1 MNEPTQ
7 LELFSEI
14 VEKKK
19 ITPDQVANYLTIQ
32 RENEPEPQ
40 LTMLSF
46 GGGQDSFAIL
56 YKLINDPV
64 FRKKYAP
71 NDFFVAMSDTGNEH
85 PHTYKAV
92 KDAEVLCKK
101 HNIHFK
107 LITKEMGYH
116 TPGWQDLIAP
126 MERNEM
132 ILGASLSRQP
142 CTINLKINVMD
153 KYMYEY
159 MCKLYGFAIKP
170 SKVTNKNNWELY
182 RQKFHTKARVL
193 IGFAKDEETRVLK
206 TINNGG
212 IDYGAWK
219 RKSIQYCYPLLEEG
233 WNRQSAQ
240 DIISQ
245 YGELMPPSNCMIC
258 FYQSEQELVW
268 LERNHPA
275 QFNKWVE
282 LEKAKI
288 DKWKNL
294 GQPDKKNF
302 GVYGLKLLPQKLE
315 SAKEKYGDW
324 SNERLNE
331 YKMSHGHCVKSAF

>member
-1 MNEPTQ
+1 MNKPTQ
-7 LELFSEI
+7 LDLFSEI
-14 VEKKK
+14 IERKK
-19 ITPDQVANYLTIQ
+19 ITPDEVANFLKNQ
-32 RENEPEPQ
+32 RENEPEPK

-56 YKLINDPV
+56 YKLIHDLD
-64 FRKKYAP
+64 FRNKYAP

-92 KDAEVLCKK
+92 KEAEELCKK
-101 HNIHFK
+101 NNIDFK
-107 LITKEMGYH
+107 FITKEMGYH
-116 TPGWQDLIAP
+116 TPGWQDLISP
-126 MERNEM
+126 MQRNEM

-159 MCKLYGFAIKP
+159 MCNLYGFNIKP
-170 SKVTNKNNWELY
+170 SKVPNKNNWELY
-182 RQKFHTKARVL
+182 RQKFQTKARVL

-206 TINNGG
+206 TLNNGG

-219 RKSIQYCYPLLEEG
+219 RKSIQYVYPLLEEG

-240 DIISQ
+240 DIISM
-245 YGELMPPSNCMIC
+245 YGKLMPPSNCMIC

-268 LERNHPA
+268 LERNYPEMF
-275 QFNKWVE
+275 QNWVE
-282 LEKAKI
+282 LERAKVE
-288 DKWKNL
+288 KWKKL
-294 GQPDKKNF
+294 GQPDNKNF
-302 GVYGLKLLPQKLE
+302 GVYGVKLLPQKLAD
-315 SAKEKYGDW
+315 AKEKYGSW
-324 SNERLNE
+324 SDEQLNE